1 MKAFFQSTTP
11 PSVAQLWLV
20 TEEGDVPALIL
31 YHIASQGSIIII
43 KIGRIQHTNCFC
55 YQASLCFS
63 RLCPILLWYGLVF
76 PNLCFSKLYISI
88 LYFSSFVPLV
98 LILVSLVCVSLFFLL
113 HVSLLKFSLLDF
125 SHLHPTRL

>member
-1 MKAFFQSTTP
+1 MKAFFQSPTP

-63 RLCPILLWYGLVF
+63 RLWPILLWYGLVF

-88 LYFSSFVPLV
+88 LYILSFVPLDCINFSFTCLCIPFLFALCLFV
-98 LILVSLVCVSLFFLL
+98 EILFVVF
-113 HVSLLKFSLLDF
+113 FSLA
-125 SHLHPTRL
+125 SH